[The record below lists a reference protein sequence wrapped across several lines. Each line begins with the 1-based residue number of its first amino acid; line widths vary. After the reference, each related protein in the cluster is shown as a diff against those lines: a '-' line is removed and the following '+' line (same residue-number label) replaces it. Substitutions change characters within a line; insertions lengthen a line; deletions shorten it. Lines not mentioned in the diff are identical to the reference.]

1 MAASFDFA
9 PVEEPEVEPVEE
21 PVEEPD
27 VPDSE

>member
-9 PVEEPEVEPVEE
+9 PAEEPEVESAEE
-21 PVEEPD
+21 PAAGPG